1 MLVPVL
7 RLAARLPL
15 KWLHH
20 AGVALGWLAYW
31 LSPAY
36 AAHLKENLYASKL
49 CSEAAACRALL
60 REVIGETGKGV
71 TELIAVW
78 FGPAQRISQLA
89 TCEDWLL
96 AEQAQREGSGILF
109 LTPHLGCF
117 EIAGAYIAQR
127 LPLTVMYRPPKLR
140 WLEPLMMTGR
150 ARWQAR
156 LAPANLRGVRM
167 LFKALKNREAVG
179 LLPDQTPG
187 VGEGVWS
194 TFFGRPAY
202 TMTLASR
209 LQTST
214 GAAVILV
221 YAERL
226 AEGGGYRI
234 HLQRMPAADL
244 NEAVL
249 NRALEELIRRCPA
262 QYLWGYNRFK
272 VPAGVRA
279 PEINTDEA

>member
-1 MLVPVL
+1 MLVALL
-7 RLAARLPL
+7 RVAARLPL

-31 LSPAY
+31 LSPVY
-36 AAHLKENLYASKL
+36 AAHLRQNLQASGL
-49 CSEAAACRALL
+49 CADPAACRTLL
-60 REVIGETGKGV
+60 RQVVGETGKGV
-71 TELIAVW
+71 TELITVW
-78 FGPAQRISQLA
+78 FGPAHRVSQLV
-89 TCEDWLL
+89 TCDTWSL
-96 AEQAQREGSGILF
+96 AEQAQREGAGIIF

-117 EIAGAYIAQR
+117 EIAALYAAQR
-127 LPLTVMYRPPKLR
+127 LPITAMYRPPKQR
-140 WLEPLMMTGR
+140 WLEPLMMAGR

-167 LFKALKNREAVG
+167 LVKALKSREAVG

-209 LQTST
+209 LQGST
-214 GAAVILV
+214 GAAVILA

-226 AEGGGYRI
+226 AEGRGYRL
-234 HLQRMPAADL
+234 HLERMPAANL
-244 NEAVL
+244 NEATL
-249 NRALEELIRRCPA
+249 NRAVEELIRRCPA

-272 VPAGVRA
+272 VPAGVHA
-279 PEINTDEA
+279 PEMRTDEL